1 MKASAIIRIIAF
13 SVAIILL
20 SFILLSVIDYNYYF
34 ENGRLHSYEMA
45 APAPTEAAM
54 QVHQQDISTQ
64 VQNIEI
70 EWVAGSIAIHPS
82 DSLSNIIVEESS
94 SAGSNY
100 NMVVKQ
106 SGQTLKIKF
115 CEESIKLSS
124 FGINMDVSKDLV
136 IRVPKNWNCN
146 NLEIDAAATDVTISG
161 LQINELDYDGASG
174 NLFMENCNIVDLD
187 VDTASGDVEFSG
199 ILKDLD
205 FDSASAKFYGKFL
218 QMPNHLNLDAMS
230 GDMELVL
237 PEYCRFTC
245 ELDTMSGSFVTD
257 FETTQ
262 ENGIY
267 ICGDKETACHIKIS
281 AMSGNVSILKGITAP
296 ETTK

>member
-1 MKASAIIRIIAF
+1 MKASAIIRTIAF

-45 APAPTEAAM
+45 VPAPTEATGH
-54 QVHQQDISTQ
+54 VHQQDISTQ

-94 SAGSNY
+94 PAGSNY

-146 NLEIDAAATDVTISG
+146 NLEIDAAATDVNIQDLTIR
-161 LQINELDYDGASG
+161 ELDFDGASG
-174 NLFMENCNIVDLD
+174 NLILDHCNITELD
-187 VDTASGDVEFSG
+187 VDTASGDVEFTG
-199 ILKDLD
+199 ILENLD
-205 FDSASAKFYGKFL
+205 FDAASAKFYGEFFEN
-218 QMPNHLNLDAMS
+218 PRNLNMDSMS
-230 GDMELVL
+230 GDLELVL
-237 PEYCRFTC
+237 PEDAGF
-245 ELDTMSGSFVTD
+245 ELNMDTVSGSFDTD
-257 FETTQ
+257 FLV
-262 ENGIY
+262 GKHDKAY
-267 ICGDKETACHIKIS
+267 ICGEGQCKIKVS
-281 AMSGNVSILKGITAP
+281 AMSSDVSILKGITAG
-296 ETTK
+296 KNCDH

>member
-20 SFILLSVIDYNYYF
+20 SFILLSIIDYNYYF

-45 APAPTEAAM
+45 APAPTEAACH
-54 QVHQQDISTQ
+54 VHQQDISTQ

-82 DSLSNIIVEESS
+82 DSLSNITVEEFSP
-94 SAGSNY
+94 AGSNY

-124 FGINMDVSKDLV
+124 FGSNMDVSKDLV

-146 NLEIDAAATDVTISG
+146 NLEIDAAATDVTIQD
-161 LQINELDYDGASG
+161 LTIRELDFDGASG
-174 NLFMENCNIVDLD
+174 NLILDHCNITDLD
-187 VDTASGDVEFSG
+187 IDTASGDIEFVG
-199 ILKDLD
+199 TLDNLD
-205 FDSASAKFYGKFL
+205 FDAASAKFYGEFYNS
-218 QMPNHLNLDAMS
+218 PRNLNMDSMS
-230 GDMELVL
+230 GDLELVL
-237 PEYCRFTC
+237 PEYTGF
-245 ELDTMSGSFVTD
+245 ELNMETVTGSFDTD
-257 FETTQ
+257 FTFGKH
-262 ENGIY
+262 NDLY
-267 ICGDKETACHIKIS
+267 ICGDGNCKINVS
-281 AMSGNVSILKGITAP
+281 AMSSDVSILKGITAG
-296 ETTK
+296 KNCDH

>member
-1 MKASAIIRIIAF
+1 MKTNAIVRIVIY
-13 SVAIILL
+13 SLL
-20 SFILLSVIDYNYYF
+20 IFILIGILGGVLQNTLPFPNEKIQRDDI
-34 ENGRLHSYEMA
+34 HV
-45 APAPTEAAM
+45 PTESN
-54 QVHQQDISTQ
+54 IESTQMDFPAQ

-70 EWVAGSIAIHPS
+70 DWVAGSITIHPS
-82 DSLSNIIVEESS
+82 DSLEHINVNESFRDVAS
-94 SAGSNY
+94 PEMICRQTGH
-100 NMVVKQ
+100 
-106 SGQTLKIKF
+106 TLKIEF
-115 CEESIKLSS
+115 AEEHEKYHL
-124 FGINMDVSKDLV
+124 FGNNESVRKDLV
-136 IRVPKNWNCN
+136 IRVPADWNCN
-146 NLEIDAAATDVTISG
+146 AVKIDAAAADVAISG

-205 FDSASAKFYGKFL
+205 FDSASAKFYGEFL

-267 ICGDKETACHIKIS
+267 ICGDKEKACHIKIS
-281 AMSGNVSILKGITAP
+281 AMSGNVSILKGLTAP